1 MPFLTTLLVTP
12 RPFTPDH
19 TLHTPLGAGGVTPL
33 LVNAYPLWAPLP
45 MGTPPVSPL
54 TLGLGSPGTGGEAAN
69 KFLLEF
75 LV

>member
-19 TLHTPLGAGGVTPL
+19 TLHTPLGAGGMAPL
-33 LVNAYPLWAPLP
+33 SVNDYPLWAPLP
-45 MGTPPVSPL
+45 LGSPPVSPL
-54 TLGLGSPGTGGEAAN
+54 TLGIRRPVVGGDAAN
-69 KFLLEF
+69 KFSAHF